1 MTRLCSTFVGAALVS
16 LSLCAGCGTQRAA
29 VVFRGGGAP
38 GAPGLH
44 RYEYVFPDREMDVFD
59 AQPPFRL
66 VERVRI
72 PAFHSLRGVAVDPA
86 SGTVYAS
93 VGGNGGSS
101 GDGALVAF
109 DLFTNRVLWRR
120 AFPTGTDSLAITP
133 DGRTLYVP
141 EGERTMGDVW
151 HVVAARTGRVTGE
164 IHAAPG
170 PHNTI
175 VSPDGTKVY
184 LGPRNSRFL
193 VVASTRTNRV
203 VKRVG
208 PLEPGVRPFTID
220 EQRALAYTTAT
231 GFLGFQVSSLRTGRV
246 LSTIPIDFPPGR
258 SLGSPSHGI
267 ALTPDRRTLAVIDVP
282 NSYVHV
288 FDVSRT
294 PRRVADVRLTHSMKG
309 KEHPC
314 GGDCG
319 RAGWL
324 QYGLDGRYLWVADD
338 GAVVSA
344 AANRVVAYLPALANS
359 RYLFELD
366 WRGGTPIRTGGRS
379 GIAPRQS
386 PGSSAPG

>member
-38 GAPGLH
+38 GAPGMH

-184 LGPRNSRFL
+184 LGPATRASSSSR
-193 VVASTRTNRV
+193 RR
-203 VKRVG
+203 G
-208 PLEPGVRPFTID
+208 
-220 EQRALAYTTAT
+220 
-231 GFLGFQVSSLRTGRV
+231 RTGSSSV
-246 LSTIPIDFPPGR
+246 SGR
-258 SLGSPSHGI
+258 SSRVYGRSRSTSSAGSRTRPRPASSASRSRACTPDVCSPRSQSTSRRGARSARRVTGSPSHPT
-267 ALTPDRRTLAVIDVP
+267 AA
-282 NSYVHV
+282 
-288 FDVSRT
+288 
-294 PRRVADVRLTHSMKG
+294 RL
-309 KEHPC
+309 P
-314 GGDCG
+314 
-319 RAGWL
+319 
-324 QYGLDGRYLWVADD
+324 
-338 GAVVSA
+338 
-344 AANRVVAYLPALANS
+344 
-359 RYLFELD
+359 
-366 WRGGTPIRTGGRS
+366 
-379 GIAPRQS
+379 
-386 PGSSAPG
+386 